1 MSNLGIFVHNLYI
14 NKIFHF
20 AATQPEVKK
29 PTKKRKQV
37 SKEKVKQY
45 KRNGGSNYEAT
56 WIGPETRKLY
66 TTGWKKWE
74 KNILLPEIILP

>member
-56 WIGPETRKLY
+56 
-66 TTGWKKWE
+66 
-74 KNILLPEIILP
+74 